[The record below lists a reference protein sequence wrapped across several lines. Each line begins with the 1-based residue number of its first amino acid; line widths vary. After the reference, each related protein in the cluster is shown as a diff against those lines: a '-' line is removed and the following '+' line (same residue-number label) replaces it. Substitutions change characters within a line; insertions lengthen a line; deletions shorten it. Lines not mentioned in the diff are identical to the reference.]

1 MATNFFFNNF
11 QNSGEQLLI
20 ENLIIESIQ
29 IYGHDVYFIRRRTR
43 DIDPIYNEDPLHE
56 YTDAI
61 MVEMYIKNV
70 DGFGGDGDFLSKFNL
85 QIRDQITFSIA
96 RRTFANEIGAMATAP
111 PSAELTVEDL
121 AKIERDRPLE
131 GDLIYF
137 PLNKKLFEI
146 KFVEHESIF
155 YQMGALQTYDLRC
168 ELFEYN
174 NEYFN
179 TGIADIDKIA
189 DNYSLSMEIFGIKT
203 ESDLL
208 ITDEEGYPL
217 LLERYDID
225 DNDPTADNDEIEV
238 VADGIIDFTERDPFS
253 EGTY

>member
-20 ENLIIESIQ
+20 ENLIIESIK
-29 IYGHDVYFIRRRTR
+29 IYGHDVYFIRRRQR
-43 DIDPIYNEDPLHE
+43 NVDPLFGEDPLHE
-56 YTDAI
+56 YVDSI

-96 RRTFANEIGAMATAP
+96 RRTFANEVGAAATAP
-111 PSAELTVEDL
+111 PSAELTVEQL
-121 AKIERDRPLE
+121 ATIERDRPLE

-155 YQMGALQTYDLRC
+155 YQMGALQMYDLRC

-179 TGIADIDKIA
+179 TGIAEVDAIA
-189 DNYSLSMEIFGIKT
+189 DNYSMATDIFGLMT
-203 ESDLL
+203 ESGLF
-208 ITDEEGYPL
+208 ITDEDGHPL
-217 LLERYDID
+217 LLESYDMNE
-225 DNDPTADNDEIEV
+225 NDPLADNDQIETI
-238 VADGIIDFTERDPFS
+238 ADGIIDFTELDPFS
-253 EGTY
+253 EGAY